1 MPTPQFVLDLRQ
13 KVGHDQLWLSTAMG
27 VVLDDRGRVLLGR
40 RNDTGNWTLPGGIID
55 PGEQPADAAC
65 REVYEETGVI
75 AVPEVLTTI
84 SVSPPITYPN
94 QDRVQYLEYCFRC
107 RVAGGEARVH
117 DGELVEVAWHG
128 LDALPV
134 LSPFT
139 TRLLTTALE
148 ATSAAFTFTGVGEV
162 LGQAVTGRASEDT
175 A

>member
-27 VVLDDRGRVLLGR
+27 VVLDDRRVLLGR

-65 REVYEETGVI
+65 REIYEETGVV

-94 QDRVQYLEYCFRC
+94 RDRVQYLEYCFRC
-107 RVAGGEARVH
+107 RVAGGEGRVH
-117 DGELVEVAWHG
+117 DGELVEVAWHS

-134 LSPFT
+134 LGPAT

-148 ATSAAFTFTGVGEV
+148 ADAAAFTFSGLREV
-162 LGQAVTGRASEDT
+162 LGEAVA
-175 A
+175 

>member
-27 VVLDDRGRVLLGR
+27 VVLDGQRRVLLGR

-65 REVYEETGVI
+65 REIYEETGVI

-84 SVSPPITYPN
+84 SISPTITYPN

-107 RVAGGEARVH
+107 RVAGGQARVN
-117 DGELVEVAWHG
+117 DGELVEVVWHD

-134 LSPFT
+134 LGPFT

-148 ATSAAFTFTGVGEV
+148 TTAATFTFSGLGQV
-162 LGQAVTGRASEDT
+162 LGETVTGQAG
-175 A
+175 

>member
-13 KVGHDQLWLSTAMG
+13 KVGRDQLWLSTAMG
-27 VVLDDRGRVLLGR
+27 VVRDDRGRVLLGR

-65 REVYEETGVI
+65 REIYEETGVV
-75 AVPEVLTTI
+75 AVPEVLAII

-94 QDRVQYLEYCFRC
+94 GDRVQYLEYCFRC

-134 LSPFT
+134 LGPAT
-139 TRLLTTALE
+139 TRLLTTALQ
-148 ATSAAFTFTGVGEV
+148 ADAAAFTFSGLREV
-162 LGQAVTGRASEDT
+162 LGDAVA
-175 A
+175 